1 MSATYSQVFVPIVGA
16 VVLAVHNLFYL
27 LLVLIPMDL
36 AKLRDH
42 LWPLL
47 VTALEGNLVHFLK
60 KRNKQKMV
68 N

>member
-42 LWPLL
+42 LRPLL
-47 VTALEGNLVHFLK
+47 VTALEGNLVHFL
-60 KRNKQKMV
+60 
-68 N
+68 